1 MNVSI
6 FLSKHNQS
14 AWIYKNIDS
23 LFPGTVEAHYWQRGM
38 CWESKEKRQ
47 VLKFVWFLSF
57 GACGKLGLGTIV
69 YLEEAFLRRV
79 WENVFFLIKTLLIFQ
94 EREV

>member
-1 MNVSI
+1 MIHQIDVKI
-6 FLSKHNQS
+6 TFLNGDLEEG
-14 AWIYKNIDS
+14 IYMTQPKGVCD
-23 LFPGTVEAHYWQRGM
+23 
-38 CWESKEKRQ
+38 
-47 VLKFVWFLSF
+47 
-57 GACGKLGLGTIV
+57 GKLGLGTIV